1 MGVAS
6 GSPASTADGSRLGST
21 MKGNGMLAK
30 LQLSL
35 EHAKWLEAVRKIP
48 CEIAAEMGVVSKGD
62 NIAFEFRQHGVVSF
76 IKVRRE
82 ITENG
87 ETSKTFWIE
96 PKGSA
101 LCLWNEDCLRE
112 PFGQAPLIITEG
124 EFDALSFLA
133 AGVTNVVSVPNGSP
147 LEKPGEGDIK
157 PSEDNAFR
165 YLWDGDKLKPGFEVF
180 GKIILATDNDHKG
193 RVLRDELAVRLGRS
207 RCWYVTYP
215 TGCKDANEVL
225 VAHGV
230 DALLDMIGDAKPIV
244 PNRLVPFSEIPSRQD
259 AKRYSTGWL
268 PFDRHFKLVPPPLIV
283 VTGKPN
289 HGKSQW
295 TLALVTNLARM
306 WGLKGAILQFED
318 NPERNRKDLLLC
330 ATSLKERGAIDEEPV
345 AWVDRMF
352 RTISPNE
359 DLDDAND
366 FDLAW
371 LKNAIEEAAIRHDC
385 KWVVIDPWNEIEHLW
400 GRQDTEATYLNRAL
414 RQLKRFTRR
423 YQIALIIVAHPTKEG
438 GKSKTIEDADLYDIN
453 GGAVW
458 NNKADLGVIV
468 WAHNPSLPDRIV
480 KVSKSKD
487 FLRMGQPGMVRMVFD
502 PNDATFNCTG
512 AA

>member
-1 MGVAS
+1 
-6 GSPASTADGSRLGST
+6 
-21 MKGNGMLAK
+21 MLAK
-30 LQLSL
+30 LQLSI

-62 NIAFEFRQHGVVSF
+62 NIAFEFRQHGVASF
-76 IKVRRE
+76 VKVRRE
-82 ITENG
+82 IVENG
-87 ETSKTFWIE
+87 ETTKTFWIE

-101 LCLWNEDCLRE
+101 LCLWNEDCLKE
-112 PFGQAPLIITEG
+112 PSDVPLIITEG

-133 AGVTNVVSVPNGSP
+133 SGATHVVSVPNGSP
-147 LEKPGEGDIK
+147 LDKPGEGDIK
-157 PSEDNAFR
+157 PSEDGAFR
-165 YLWDGDKLKPGFEVF
+165 YLWDGDKLKAGLQSFS
-180 GKIILATDNDHKG
+180 KIILATDDDQKG
-193 RVLRDELAVRLGRS
+193 RILRDELAIRLGRS

-215 TGCKDANEVL
+215 VGCKDANAVL
-225 VAHGV
+225 QDHGSSV
-230 DALLDMIGDAKPIV
+230 LQDILADAKPIV
-244 PNRLVPFSEIPSRQD
+244 PNRLVPFSEIPSRED
-259 AKRYSTGWL
+259 ATRYSSGWSE
-268 PFDRHFKLVPPPLIV
+268 FDHHFKVIPPQLII

-295 TLALVTNLARM
+295 VLALVANLARL
-306 WGLKGAILQFED
+306 WGLRGAILQFED
-318 NPERNRKDLLLC
+318 NPERNRLDLLRY
-330 ATSLKERGAIDEEPV
+330 AKAWANQERSGIKEEPK

-359 DLDDAND
+359 DIEDTND
-366 FDLAW
+366 FNLAW
-371 LKNAIEEAAIRHDC
+371 LHAAIEEAATRHDC
-385 KWVVIDPWNEIEHLW
+385 KWVVIDPWNEVEHMW

-414 RQLKRFTRR
+414 RQLKRITRR

-468 WAHNPSLPDRIV
+468 WADNTSLTDRTV
-480 KVSKSKD
+480 KVAKSKD
-487 FLRMGQPGMVRMVFD
+487 FVRMGRPGMVQMTFE
-502 PNDATFNCTG
+502 PHNATFCCRG